1 LAEAVL
7 EQNHLLHQMVLVVVA
22 VMGHQEVLVEAL
34 LEIAQQTAAVAEQ
47 LVKATMVERIS
58 MMEHPITQGAVE
70 VVPELQVQTV
80 AQAEQVLVVQDYI
93 TLTLQTMV
101 LLQDG
106 LQAEAEAET
115 TIMVAEAQEQQV
127 EMVAVLQEAHT

>member
-1 LAEAVL
+1 
-7 EQNHLLHQMVLVVVA
+7 
-22 VMGHQEVLVEAL
+22 MGHQEVLVEAL